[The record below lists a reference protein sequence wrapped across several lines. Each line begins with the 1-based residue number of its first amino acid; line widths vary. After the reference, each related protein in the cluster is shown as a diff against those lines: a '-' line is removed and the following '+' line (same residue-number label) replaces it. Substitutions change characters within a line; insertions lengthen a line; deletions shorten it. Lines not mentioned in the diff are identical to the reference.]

1 MDVSRRGVHGRRAAD
16 SLDAASSAAAHW
28 RMTMDDCPKELSD
41 MKRHDLPSDNEWEL
55 EVRRVLLAKIERL
68 QRELDIAKHLA
79 LKESKMNRELHLQMH
94 ACGGALSKA
103 QGDLLRAERER
114 DEALAAIRNA
124 PHGMGCHSLQAEFQ
138 HTAGWASLEY
148 CDCWKRAILDAA
160 REVE

>member
-1 MDVSRRGVHGRRAAD
+1 
-16 SLDAASSAAAHW
+16 
-28 RMTMDDCPKELSD
+28 MDDCPKELSD

-114 DEALAAIRNA
+114 DEA
-124 PHGMGCHSLQAEFQ
+124 
-138 HTAGWASLEY
+138 
-148 CDCWKRAILDAA
+148 RAIIERWRGLLNEAA
-160 REVE
+160 NALGREHEGLVGEICVALGGEG